1 MVSRIE
7 VRFMGEAELVREIR
21 DLVRET
27 LEKKGYYELSS
38 PPKEYEAAG
47 KENARMYLTVVKRT
61 REK

>member
-1 MVSRIE
+1 
-7 VRFMGEAELVREIR
+7 MGEAELVREIR